1 LPLKSG
7 GRIAVASIIAVN
19 IAYSLN
25 WFNIGSLYYLIGPSL
40 DGGVSGLGTLTS
52 AFFLGIG
59 LLQIPVGILSARVGP
74 RRVLSIGTIIAAFAV
89 IGQSISTTLF
99 EATLFRFI
107 VGAGLAFVF
116 APSIVMITGRSNG
129 RAGAGVG
136 IIQSSFGVGGLLGL
150 FGWTLLAPLI
160 GWRLS
165 LGLSGAL
172 LIFGALSVA
181 LFGHDN
187 ETHTRA
193 SFNSLARMLRETN
206 LNLIGLGLLSPNLG
220 SILVFSFMPYYLK
233 NNLGESAALA
243 GLIASAT
250 VVVPILSA
258 LWGGSLYDKTRNPR
272 MLMIVSGLSISISLT
287 IFASANLAIIIL
299 GVLLIGLVFGVG
311 TTAGITAARDLNPIE
326 KEYDG
331 LAVSWISM
339 ISLTGAFWP
348 PLVFSYLSGTLGYP
362 IAWLGG
368 SALSFVMLTPVRF
381 LTRRVPRNV
390 GNNQDSS
397 KIVQNKP

>member
-1 LPLKSG
+1 MTTTPV
-7 GRIAVASIIAVN
+7 GRFAIVSIIAVN

-25 WFNIGSLYYLIGPSL
+25 WFNIGSLYYLIGSDL
-40 DGGVSGLGTLTS
+40 NGGVSGLGTLTS

-59 LLQIPVGILSARVGP
+59 TLQIPVGILSARVAP
-74 RRVLSIGTIIAAFAV
+74 RRVLTIGTIIAALAV
-89 IGQSISTTLF
+89 IGQSLSTALV
-99 EATLFRFI
+99 EAAVFRFI

-116 APSIVMITGRSNG
+116 APSIVMITRLSKG

-150 FGWTLLAPLI
+150 FGWTLLAPYA

-172 LIFGALSVA
+172 LLIGGLAVA
-181 LFGHDN
+181 LFGPDDR
-187 ETHTRA
+187 ERT
-193 SFNSLARMLRETN
+193 SVSLNRLRKILREKS
-206 LNLIGLGLLSPNLG
+206 LILIGLGLLSPNLG

-233 NNLGESAALA
+233 NNLGVSASLA
-243 GLIASAT
+243 GLITSAT

-258 LWGGSLYDKTRNPR
+258 LWGGRLYDKTRNPR
-272 MLMIVSGLSISISLT
+272 LLMTISGVTISVSLALSATASLLIIVV
-287 IFASANLAIIIL
+287 
-299 GVLLIGLVFGVG
+299 GVLLIGLVFGIG

-326 KEYDG
+326 REYEG

-348 PLVFSYLSGTLGYP
+348 PLVFSYLANTLDYSGGWLGSAVICAFWLIP
-362 IAWLGG
+362 IAL
-368 SALSFVMLTPVRF
+368 LTNKIPRIEPPV
-381 LTRRVPRNV
+381 P
-390 GNNQDSS
+390 
-397 KIVQNKP
+397 

>member
-25 WFNIGSLYYLIGPSL
+25 WFNIGSLYYLIGPDL
-40 DGGVSGLGTLTS
+40 RGGVSGLGTLTS

-59 LLQIPVGILSARVGP
+59 LLQIPVGILSAKLGP
-74 RRVLSIGTIIAAFAV
+74 RRVLAVGTIIAAFAV
-89 IGQSISTTLF
+89 MGQSVSTALL
-99 EATLFRFI
+99 EDSVFRFI

-116 APSIVMITGRSNG
+116 APSIVMITRLSKG

-150 FGWTLLAPLI
+150 FGWTLIAPYA
-160 GWRLS
+160 GWRVSIGLGGLLLLLGGLAVTLFVPQDETRIRVSFDRLS
-165 LGLSGAL
+165 KILKEKS
-172 LIFGALSVA
+172 LI
-181 LFGHDN
+181 
-187 ETHTRA
+187 
-193 SFNSLARMLRETN
+193 
-206 LNLIGLGLLSPNLG
+206 LIGLGLLSPNLG

-233 NNLGESAALA
+233 NNLGESAAFA

-258 LWGGSLYDKTRNPR
+258 LWGGRLYDRTRNTR
-272 MLMIVSGLSISISLT
+272 LLMIVSGAAISISLA
-287 IFASANLAIIIL
+287 IFATADLVIIVV

-311 TTAGITAARDLNPIE
+311 TTAGITASRDLNPVE
-326 KEYDG
+326 REYDG

-348 PLVFSYLSGTLGYP
+348 PLVFSYLASSLGYTT
-362 IAWLGG
+362 AWLGG
-368 SALSFVMLTPVRF
+368 AIMSLSALIPLFF
-381 LTRRVPRNV
+381 LTKKVS
-390 GNNQDSS
+390 DT
-397 KIVQNKP
+397 

>member
-1 LPLKSG
+1 VRVQVSPLPLKPG
-7 GRIAVASIIAVN
+7 RRIAVASIISVN
-19 IAYSLN
+19 VAYSLN
-25 WFNIGSLYYLIGPSL
+25 WFNIGSLYFLIGPDL
-40 DGGVSGLGTLTS
+40 NGGVSGLGTLTS

-59 LLQIPVGILSARVGP
+59 LLQMPVGMLSARVGP
-74 RRVLSIGTIIAAFAV
+74 RRVLGIGTIIAAFAV

-99 EATLFRFI
+99 EATMFRFI

-116 APSIVMITGRSNG
+116 APSVVMITRLSKG

-172 LIFGALSVA
+172 LILGGLAVA
-181 LFGHDN
+181 LFGPDK
-187 ETHTRA
+187 ETRTRV
-193 SFNSLARMLRETN
+193 SFNRLVKIIREKN
-206 LNLIGLGLLSPNLG
+206 LILIGLGLLSPNLG

-258 LWGGSLYDKTRNPR
+258 LGGGRLYDKTRNPR
-272 MLMIVSGLSISISLT
+272 LLMIISGLAISIALAL
-287 IFASANLAIIIL
+287 FALANVAIIIL

-311 TTAGITAARDLNPIE
+311 TTAGITGARDLNPIE

-348 PLVFSYLSGTLGYP
+348 PLVFSYLAGTLGYS

-368 SALSFVMLTPVRF
+368 SALSFLMLIPVLF
-381 LTRRVPRNV
+381 LTKRVPRT
-390 GNNQDSS
+390 
-397 KIVQNKP
+397 

>member
-1 LPLKSG
+1 LSLKSG
-7 GRIAVASIIAVN
+7 GRIAVASIIGVN
-19 IAYSLN
+19 VAYSLN
-25 WFNIGSLYYLIGPSL
+25 WFNIGSLYYLIGPDL
-40 DGGVSGLGTLTS
+40 NGGVSGLGILTS

-59 LLQIPVGILSARVGP
+59 LLQIPVGILSAKVGP
-74 RRVLSIGTIIAAFAV
+74 RKVLGMGTVIAAFAV

-99 EATLFRFI
+99 EATVFRLI

-116 APSIVMITGRSNG
+116 APSIVMITRINKG

-136 IIQSSFGVGGLLGL
+136 IVQSSFGVGGLLGL
-150 FGWTLLAPLI
+150 FAWTLLAQFM

-165 LGLSGAL
+165 LGLSGVL
-172 LIFGALSVA
+172 LILGGSSVA
-181 LFGHDN
+181 VFGPGN
-187 ETHTRA
+187 ETRVRV
-193 SFNSLARMLRETN
+193 SFNRLGRILGEKSLI
-206 LNLIGLGLLSPNLG
+206 LIGLGLLSLNLG

-258 LWGGSLYDKTRNPR
+258 LWGGRLYDKNRNPR
-272 MLMIVSGLSISISLT
+272 MLMIFSGLSISMSLA
-287 IFASANLAIIIL
+287 IFAAGNLAIIIL

-348 PLVFSYLSGTLGYP
+348 PLVFSYLAGTFGYS

-368 SALSFVMLTPVRF
+368 SALSFLMLTPVLF
-381 LTRRVPRNV
+381 LTKRVPGNV
-390 GNNQDSS
+390 EQ
-397 KIVQNKP
+397 

>member
-1 LPLKSG
+1 LPSESG

-19 IAYSLN
+19 VSYSLN
-25 WFNIGSLYYLIGPSL
+25 WFNIGSLYYLIGPDL
-40 DGGVSGLGTLTS
+40 NGGVSGLGTLTS
-52 AFFLGIG
+52 TFFLGIG

-74 RRVLSIGTIIAAFAV
+74 RRVLMIGTIIAALAV
-89 IGQSISTTLF
+89 IGQSVSTALL
-99 EATLFRFI
+99 EAAVFRFI

-116 APSIVMITGRSNG
+116 APSIVMITGLSKG

-150 FGWTLLAPLI
+150 FGWTLLAQLI
-160 GWRLS
+160 GWRPS
-165 LGLSGAL
+165 IGLGGAF
-172 LIFGALSVA
+172 LILGGLSVA
-181 LFGHDN
+181 LFGPDN
-187 ETHTRA
+187 ETRNRI
-193 SFNSLARMLRETN
+193 SFDRLAKMFREKSLI
-206 LNLIGLGLLSPNLG
+206 LIGLGLLSPNLG

-258 LWGGSLYDKTRNPR
+258 LWGGRLYDKTRNPR
-272 MLMIVSGLSISISLT
+272 LLMIISGVSISVSLAV
-287 IFASANLAIIIL
+287 FATANLAIIVA

-311 TTAGITAARDLNPIE
+311 TTAGITASRDLNPLE
-326 KEYDG
+326 REYDG

-348 PLVFSYLSGTLGYP
+348 PLVFSYLVNTFGYFG
-362 IAWLGG
+362 AWLG
-368 SALSFVMLTPVRF
+368 SAGICLLWLAPTAF
-381 LTRRVPRNV
+381 LTNKTQPR
-390 GNNQDSS
+390 
-397 KIVQNKP
+397 

>member
-1 LPLKSG
+1 LSFRSG
-7 GRIAVASIIAVN
+7 GRIAVASIITVN

-25 WFNIGSLYYLIGPSL
+25 WFNIGSLYYLIGPDL
-40 DGGVSGLGTLTS
+40 NGGVSGLGTLTS

-74 RRVLSIGTIIAAFAV
+74 RRVLTIGTIIAALAV
-89 IGQSISTTLF
+89 IGQSVSTNLF
-99 EATLFRFI
+99 EATMFRFI

-116 APSIVMITGRSNG
+116 APSIVMITGLSKG

-165 LGLSGAL
+165 LGLSGVL
-172 LIFGALSVA
+172 LILGGLSVA
-181 LFGHDN
+181 LFGPDN
-187 ETHTRA
+187 ETRTQV
-193 SFNSLARMLRETN
+193 SFDRLAKILREKS
-206 LNLIGLGLLSPNLG
+206 LIMIGLGLLSPNLG

-233 NNLGESAALA
+233 NNLGESAAVA

-258 LWGGSLYDKTRNPR
+258 LGGGRLYDKTRNPR
-272 MLMIVSGLSISISLT
+272 LLMIISGFAISIALAL
-287 IFASANLAIIIL
+287 FALANVAIIIL

-311 TTAGITAARDLNPIE
+311 TTAGITGARDLNPIE

-348 PLVFSYLSGTLGYP
+348 PLVFSYLAGTLGYTA
-362 IAWLGG
+362 AWAG
-368 SALSFVMLTPVRF
+368 SAIISLSALIPLFF
-381 LTRRVPRNV
+381 LTKKIS
-390 GNNQDSS
+390 DS
-397 KIVQNKP
+397 

>member
-7 GRIAVASIIAVN
+7 GRIAVASIIIVN

-25 WFNIGSLYYLIGPSL
+25 WFNIGSLYYLIGPDL
-40 DGGVSGLGTLTS
+40 KGGVSGLGTLTS

-59 LLQIPVGILSARVGP
+59 LLQIPVGILSTKLGP
-74 RRVLSIGTIIAAFAV
+74 KRVLAVGTIIAALAV
-89 IGQSISTTLF
+89 MGQSVSTALL
-99 EATLFRFI
+99 EASMFRFI

-116 APSIVMITGRSNG
+116 APSIVMITRLSKG

-150 FGWTLLAPLI
+150 FGWTLIAPYA

-165 LGLSGAL
+165 IGLGGLLLLLGGLAVTLFVPQDETRIRVSFDRLSKIL
-172 LIFGALSVA
+172 KEKSLI
-181 LFGHDN
+181 
-187 ETHTRA
+187 
-193 SFNSLARMLRETN
+193 
-206 LNLIGLGLLSPNLG
+206 LIGLGLLSPNLG

-258 LWGGSLYDKTRNPR
+258 LWGGRLYDRTRNPR
-272 MLMIVSGLSISISLT
+272 LLMIVSGAAISISLA
-287 IFASANLAIIIL
+287 IFATANLVIIVV

-311 TTAGITAARDLNPIE
+311 TTAGITASRDLNPVE
-326 KEYDG
+326 REYDG

-348 PLVFSYLSGTLGYP
+348 PLVFSYLAGTFGYTA
-362 IAWLGG
+362 AWLGG
-368 SALSFVMLTPVRF
+368 AVMCLPVLAPLFF
-381 LTRRVPRNV
+381 LTKQVTNT
-390 GNNQDSS
+390 
-397 KIVQNKP
+397 